1 MQSDLYS
8 KINLATGETNVRFR
22 KLIKQTSLPMLDI
35 LQFEKRYQN
44 RLILALEHVSFDAG
58 ITWIQGENGSGKST
72 LFKSIA
78 GLIPADGTIRFSD
91 SVSLRDNP
99 IEFRSRV
106 NYSEAEPLYP
116 SYLSANDLIRF
127 VGRARKA
134 TSLQIDQYVD
144 TFGIRSFMRDPC
156 ASYSSGMLKKVSL
169 VMAFLG
175 NPSVIILDEP
185 LITLDV
191 ESQHILIGLVEK
203 QLITREILFLV
214 SSHQRFE
221 TASIS
226 TTFAIRNQ
234 TLVRI

>member
-1 MQSDLYS
+1 
-8 KINLATGETNVRFR
+8 
-22 KLIKQTSLPMLDI
+22 MLEI

-44 RLILALEHVSFDAG
+44 RVILKLEHVSFEPG

-78 GLIPADGTIRFSD
+78 GLIPAQGTVRFLDGTTLHHHP
-91 SVSLRDNP
+91 VQ
-99 IEFRSRV
+99 FRSRV

-116 SYLSANDLIRF
+116 SYLSAYDLIRF
-127 VGRARKA
+127 VGEARNA
-134 TSLQIDQYVD
+134 TTEQYNRYIDAL
-144 TFGIRSFMRDPC
+144 GIRSFMRDPC

-185 LITLDV
+185 LITLDIA
-191 ESQHILIGLVEK
+191 SQHVLVELIEK
-203 QLITREILFLV
+203 QLSSRPTLFLV
-214 SSHQRFE
+214 SSHQQFE

-234 TLVRI
+234 TLVRV